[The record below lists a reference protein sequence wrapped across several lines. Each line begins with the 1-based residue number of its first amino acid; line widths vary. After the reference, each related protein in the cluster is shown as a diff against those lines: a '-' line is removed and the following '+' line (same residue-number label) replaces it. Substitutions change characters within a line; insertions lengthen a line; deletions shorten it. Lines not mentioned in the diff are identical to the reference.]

1 MKKGGGALA
10 FPLKE
15 GIRGAGFSIVSEK
28 DLRAC
33 HLASEHSGF
42 GFDFT
47 FWGKEKPISLR
58 HTFSDGAFG
67 CFLALFIEVDSA
79 TVSLV
84 GLTKL
89 ASVDRFVGAVEDEFD
104 FAGFRF
110 SGAQDNLALDVSVRA
125 GAKDLG
131 GNERGFVI
139 VPDRIASGLI
149 GGIRKLVGRING
161 ATDGLSGLQ
170 ALQQDVDDQPNFR
183 LGGEI
188 ACRKKKRQQWV
199 APAHTTPL

>member
-1 MKKGGGALA
+1 LWPG
-10 FPLKE
+10 
-15 GIRGAGFSIVSEK
+15 
-28 DLRAC
+28 
-33 HLASEHSGF
+33 HLACLHSGF

-58 HTFSDGAFG
+58 HTFSDGTFG
-67 CFLALFIEVDSA
+67 CFLALIIEVDSA

-89 ASVDRFVGAVEDEFD
+89 ASVDRFVGAVEDKFD

-110 SGAQDNLALDVSVRA
+110 SGAEDNLALDISVRA

-131 GNERGFVI
+131 GNERGFVV

-149 GGIRKLVGRING
+149 GGIRKLVGLVYRTPNG
-161 ATDGLSGLQ
+161 LCSLQTLKDGI
-170 ALQQDVDDQPNFR
+170 DDQPNFGLAENPR
-183 LGGEI
+183 GKQ
-188 ACRKKKRQQWV
+188 A
-199 APAHTTPL
+199 

>member
-89 ASVDRFVGAVEDEFD
+89 ASVDRFVGAVEDKFD

-110 SGAQDNLALDVSVRA
+110 SGAQDNLALDISVRA

-131 GNERGFVI
+131 GNERGFVV

-149 GGIRKLVGRING
+149 GGIRKLVGLVYRTPNG
-161 ATDGLSGLQ
+161 FCGLQ
-170 ALQQDVDDQPNFR
+170 ALKDGIDDKTHFGLATGTRSSQ
-183 LGGEI
+183 GE
-188 ACRKKKRQQWV
+188 A
-199 APAHTTPL
+199 

>member
-1 MKKGGGALA
+1 MKKGGGTLA
-10 FPLKE
+10 FAVEECVGGTGFAVLTKE
-15 GIRGAGFSIVSEK
+15 N
-28 DLRAC
+28 LRAC

-110 SGAQDNLALDVSVRA
+110 SGAQDNLALDISVRA
-125 GAKDLG
+125 SAKDLG
-131 GNERGFVI
+131 RNQRGFVV

-149 GGIRKLVGRING
+149 GGIRKLVGLVYRTPNG
-161 ATDGLSGLQ
+161 FCGLQ
-170 ALQQDVDDQPNFR
+170 ALQQDVDDQPNFGLAENPR
-183 LGGEI
+183 GKQ
-188 ACRKKKRQQWV
+188 A
-199 APAHTTPL
+199 